1 MPAQSAAES
10 LQVPGMPEVH
20 GVEHRYVVANGL
32 RTHVAE
38 AGAGEPLVMLHGWPQ
53 HWYEWRHVIGPL
65 AERYRVICPDLRGL
79 GWTDAPPRGYEKENL
94 ASDVLALLDE
104 LGVERFRLL
113 GHDWGGWVG
122 FLIAL
127 REPERVERF
136 LTLNIYPPFTEVSPA
151 AALRMWRFWYQW
163 VIASPGLGSFAVRRM
178 ASRNPVF
185 RWLGSD
191 IWNAA
196 EREAFLGRLREPER
210 ARASVQYYRSFQ
222 LRDMP
227 ALLAG
232 RYRNAHLRP
241 PTKIVF
247 GAGDH
252 VLRPEGLE
260 GAERHAEDLTIELLP
275 GVGHFVADEVPEIV
289 VDRALSFFG

>member
-1 MPAQSAAES
+1 M
-10 LQVPGMPEVH
+10 
-20 GVEHRYVVANGL
+20 
-32 RTHVAE
+32 
-38 AGAGEPLVMLHGWPQ
+38 
-53 HWYEWRHVIGPL
+53 
-65 AERYRVICPDLRGL
+65 
-79 GWTDAPPRGYEKENL
+79 
-94 ASDVLALLDE
+94 
-104 LGVERFRLL
+104 
-113 GHDWGGWVG
+113 
-122 FLIAL
+122 
-127 REPERVERF
+127 
-136 LTLNIYPPFTEVSPA
+136 
-151 AALRMWRFWYQW
+151 
-163 VIASPGLGSFAVRRM
+163 
-178 ASRNPVF
+178 
-185 RWLGSD
+185 
-191 IWNAA
+191 
-196 EREAFLGRLREPER
+196 
-210 ARASVQYYRSFQ
+210 QYYRSFQ